1 MTTTLAL
8 CARGMI
14 RRSVCKPVAS
24 GNPKSSRITWV
35 PEPHSRD
42 MFEGKSATL
51 VMFQHSSHQASVKRT
66 IFDQQNM
73 NLFFHDVHIIGA
85 A

>member
-1 MTTTLAL
+1 
-8 CARGMI
+8 
-14 RRSVCKPVAS
+14 
-24 GNPKSSRITWV
+24 
-35 PEPHSRD
+35 